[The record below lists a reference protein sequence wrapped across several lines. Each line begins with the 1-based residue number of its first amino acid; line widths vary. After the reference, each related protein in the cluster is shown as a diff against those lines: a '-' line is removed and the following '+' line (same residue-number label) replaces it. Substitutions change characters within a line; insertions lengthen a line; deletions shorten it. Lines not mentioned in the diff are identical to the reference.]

1 MNLKKHLLITGSSPI
16 SWKDA
21 ILKTLEETSKTL
33 TNVTDVTV
41 VEQRATIEQNAIIEY
56 FVDLDLGF
64 TIDLS
69 KKTN

>member
-1 MNLKKHLLITGSSPI
+1 MNIKKHLIITGTSTT

-33 TNVTDVTV
+33 TNITDVKV
-41 VEQRATIEQNAIIEY
+41 LEQRATIEQNKITEY

-64 TIDLS
+64 TIDLN